1 MTNDARPAGLESDV
15 IDKLNEPIDPDL
27 VQFNDF
33 NMKKPDFEYLDRDA
47 LINNANRIFGYDGWG
62 YRIVGDT
69 PFTDTEPRTD
79 KDGKSI
85 RQGFYKAIVS
95 VSVKGVGTR
104 DGVGAWRIS
113 VDTPDSHDTAA
124 AGAVTRAL
132 KRAFLTFGQQFG
144 LELRSQSGRRAA
156 SRGRPPS
163 GASTQSASSSRRVG
177 AARVVKEWVDAN
189 ENMTIPAACSL
200 MGISSL
206 GDREVTRFMADNG
219 IADPERIPAALD
231 RLSSAKAA

>member
-1 MTNDARPAGLESDV
+1 
-15 IDKLNEPIDPDL
+15 
-27 VQFNDF
+27 
-33 NMKKPDFEYLDRDA
+33 MKKPDFEYLDRDA
-47 LINNANRIFGYDGWG
+47 LINNANRIFGYDGWE
-62 YRIVGDT
+62 YRIVGDVA
-69 PFTDTEPRTD
+69 FTETAPSADR
-79 KDGKSI
+79 DGKPI
-85 RQGFYKAIVS
+85 RQGFYKSIVS
-95 VSVKGVGTR
+95 VYIKGVGTR

-132 KRAFLTFGQQFG
+132 KRAFMTFGQQFG

-163 GASTQSASSSRRVG
+163 GASTQSAASPRRVG

-189 ENMTIPAACSL
+189 ENMTIPAVCAL

-206 GDREVTRFMADNG
+206 GDREVGRFMSDNG
-219 IADPERIPAALD
+219 IADPERVPAELD